1 MGQATEGA
9 FVSLWRHETGKA
21 GQEWGDET
29 RWEAGTVIGAGVH
42 VEASG
47 KQRRNLRAALGR
59 QGGVGLET
67 WSGAMGS
74 RRGLGP
80 DSPSLTRTVVAVL
93 RAGSASRRPAC
104 TKAHTWRWV
113 SNSRPQSTGPRG
125 QVTST
130 TCLSPIY
137 PEAAAA
143 FCWCLCLLGRLLW
156 SISGASLTARR
167 AQEASAI
174 PVCCHRQL
182 GGRSPH
188 PVSTCW

>member
-1 MGQATEGA
+1 M
-9 FVSLWRHETGKA
+9 
-21 GQEWGDET
+21 
-29 RWEAGTVIGAGVH
+29 
-42 VEASG
+42 EASG

-67 WSGAMGS
+67 RSRATGS

-80 DSPSLTRTVVAVL
+80 DSPSPTRTVVAVL

-104 TKAHTWRWV
+104 TKAHTWGWV
-113 SNSRPQSTGPRG
+113 SNSRASEHWAPGTGHINNMFIPHLPRG
-125 QVTST
+125 
-130 TCLSPIY
+130 C
-137 PEAAAA
+137 
-143 FCWCLCLLGRLLW
+143 CRLLGRLLW